1 MRDRFKC
8 YDSFFILSFLIT
20 NVVISRVCLN
30 GFELFVVL
38 RFDLI
43 TDRLSGEILAVGS
56 AFESRCLGDGVDP
69 VRCRYVR
76 VKSLPYEP
84 VDRVC
89 NVNSTDEQEGRRMI

>member
-1 MRDRFKC
+1 MLRL
-8 YDSFFILSFLIT
+8 FFILSFLIT
-20 NVVISRVCLN
+20 NVVTYWICLN
-30 GFELFVVL
+30 GFGLFVAL
-38 RFDLI
+38 RAFDLI
-43 TDRLSGEILAVGS
+43 TDRLSEILAVGS
-56 AFESRCLGDGVDP
+56 AFEPRCLGDGVDP